1 MQKDKCLIC
10 NIGAS
15 ISNDCELQHEYF
27 KLGHEW
33 EEDTKAF
40 EQQISMCVAE
50 LKKRFSAHDKKTKQS
65 VKAKA

>member
-15 ISNDCELQHEYF
+15 ISNGCELQHEYF

-40 EQQISMCVAE
+40 EQQISICLAE
-50 LKKRFSAHDKKTKQS
+50 LKKRL
-65 VKAKA
+65 